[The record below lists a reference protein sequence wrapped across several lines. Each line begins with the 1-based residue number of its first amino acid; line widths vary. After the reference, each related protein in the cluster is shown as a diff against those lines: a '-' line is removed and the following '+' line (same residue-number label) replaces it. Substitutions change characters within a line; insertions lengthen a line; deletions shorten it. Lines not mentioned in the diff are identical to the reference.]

1 MAIASVAFNKDG
13 DRPQLFKTG
22 SWKVKLQKGKK
33 ELDDGGRRVYC
44 TAVLNRF
51 LAGAAPSLPD
61 QDGLTTDH
69 QVAEPTFC
77 SEEA

>member
-1 MAIASVAFNKDG
+1 MATG
-13 DRPQLFKTG
+13 LQLFKTG
-22 SWKVKLQKGKK
+22 SWKVKLAQPATKGKK
-33 ELDDGGRRVYC
+33 GARWGWGVLYS

-61 QDGLTTDH
+61 QDGLMTVH

-77 SEEA
+77 SELEVKET